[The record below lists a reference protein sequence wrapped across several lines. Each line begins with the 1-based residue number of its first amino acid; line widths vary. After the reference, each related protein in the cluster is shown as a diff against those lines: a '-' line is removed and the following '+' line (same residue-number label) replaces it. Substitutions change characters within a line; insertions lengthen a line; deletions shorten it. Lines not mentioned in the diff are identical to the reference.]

1 MFLLQWL
8 SMGKTSLKMLAVG
21 AEVLFE
27 SSKMNVLQ
35 GASRNCMG
43 VSVHAVE
50 SSPSS
55 FSTFYLRDVEL
66 ILPRKRLTIS
76 LMKN

>member
-1 MFLLQWL
+1 MYLLQWL
-8 SMGKTSLKMLAVG
+8 LMGKTSLKMLAVG

-27 SSKMNVLQ
+27 WSKMNVLQ
-35 GASRNCMG
+35 GASRMG
-43 VSVHAVE
+43 VLLHAVE

-55 FSTFYLRDVEL
+55 FSTLYLWDVEL